1 MKKIVILI
9 GPPGCGKGTQAKRLV
24 AKFGYGHI
32 SSGELLRKM
41 NKNPN
46 LSTREKSLLRDVVEK
61 GKLAPDELVFRLVV
75 KKTEEYL
82 KKGKGVIFD
91 GAIRTLEQARAFT
104 KYLKENNLAAEAVA
118 VEIALTDKESYNRLI
133 KRRMCKKCKEIV
145 SLNTKAKNNY
155 VCPKCGGELEIREDD
170 SPKIIKDRIKKQGQK
185 ALRPILDYYAKL
197 GILQKVDGMQDV
209 DMVEKNVEKF
219 II

>member
-91 GAIRTLEQARAFT
+91 GAIRTLEQAR
-104 KYLKENNLAAEAVA
+104 
-118 VEIALTDKESYNRLI
+118 
-133 KRRMCKKCKEIV
+133 
-145 SLNTKAKNNY
+145 
-155 VCPKCGGELEIREDD
+155 
-170 SPKIIKDRIKKQGQK
+170 
-185 ALRPILDYYAKL
+185 
-197 GILQKVDGMQDV
+197 
-209 DMVEKNVEKF
+209 
-219 II
+219 